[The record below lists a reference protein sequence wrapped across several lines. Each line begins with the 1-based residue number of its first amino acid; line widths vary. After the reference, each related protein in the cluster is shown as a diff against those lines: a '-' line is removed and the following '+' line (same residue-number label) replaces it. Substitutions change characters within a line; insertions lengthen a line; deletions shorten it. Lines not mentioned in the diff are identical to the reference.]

1 MDGALMTM
9 SRRTLIAG
17 AAVAAG
23 GALVASPTASAAD
36 ASFGGNLRS
45 TMDYAIAKLR
55 AVAPT
60 VTAFP
65 TGTKFEKYTTA
76 ADGGWVGGFWPGQLW
91 MAYLYTNDD
100 FFRQLA
106 ESWALKLAPR
116 QTHNTDHDL
125 GFLFLPSWVTA
136 FRLTG
141 DTSWR
146 DGALVAAGELI
157 KRFNEKGQFIR
168 AWGALGTPD
177 NAGRMIID
185 TMMNLDL
192 LCWATKMTGDSK
204 YQDIAVAH
212 ATTAQKYMVRP
223 DNTTCHVFDF
233 NPDTGAAIG
242 QNTVQGYSATSCW
255 SRGQSWGVYG
265 FARMYLRTGNK
276 TFLETSRRLADWT
289 IQHITDDYIPV
300 WDYRSPLAPND
311 IKDSSAAT
319 VNAAGLLDLAKLT
332 GNPRYE
338 AAALRFLDAL
348 GRSCLTTKS
357 ARADAVLARGTR
369 NRPAED
375 GIEIGLPYADYYLME
390 AILRVLRPDR
400 AKLALDL

>member
-1 MDGALMTM
+1 M
-9 SRRTLIAG
+9 
-17 AAVAAG
+17 
-23 GALVASPTASAAD
+23 
-36 ASFGGNLRS
+36 
-45 TMDYAIAKLR
+45 
-55 AVAPT
+55 
-60 VTAFP
+60 
-65 TGTKFEKYTTA
+65 
-76 ADGGWVGGFWPGQLW
+76 
-91 MAYLYTNDD
+91 
-100 FFRQLA
+100 
-106 ESWALKLAPR
+106 
-116 QTHNTDHDL
+116 
-125 GFLFLPSWVTA
+125 PSWVTA

-177 NAGRMIID
+177 NAGRIIID

-192 LCWATKMTGDSK
+192 LCWATKVTGDSK

-212 ATTAQKYMVRP
+212 ALTAQKYQVRP

-255 SRGQSWGVYG
+255 SRGQSWAVHG

-276 TFLETSRRLADWT
+276 SFLDTSRRLADWT
-289 IQHITDDYIPV
+289 IQHITDDYVPV

-311 IKDSSAAT
+311 IKDSSAAA
-319 VNAAGLLDLAKLT
+319 VNAAGMLDLARLT

>member
-1 MDGALMTM
+1 MVATP
-9 SRRTLIAG
+9 
-17 AAVAAG
+17 AVANAESTG
-23 GALVASPTASAAD
+23 L
-36 ASFGGNLRS
+36 GNLRR
-45 TMDYAIAKLR
+45 TMDYAVAKLR

-65 TGTKFEKYTTA
+65 TGTKFEKFTTA
-76 ADGGWVGGFWPGQLW
+76 ADGSWVGGFWPGQLW
-91 MAYLYTNDD
+91 MAYLDTNDD
-100 FFRQLA
+100 FFRQQA

-116 QTHNTDHDL
+116 ETQNTDHDL

-136 FRLTG
+136 YRLTG

-157 KRFNEKGQFIR
+157 KRFNAKGQFIR

-192 LCWATKMTGDSK
+192 LCWATKITGDSK
-204 YQDIAVAH
+204 YQDVAVAH
-212 ATTAQKYMVRP
+212 ARTAAKYMVRP

-233 NPDTGAAIG
+233 NPDTGAPIG

-265 FARMYLRTGNK
+265 FARMFHRTGDRA
-276 TFLETSRRLADWT
+276 FLDVSRRLADWT
-289 IQHITDDYIPV
+289 IQHISDDYVPV
-300 WDYRSPLAPND
+300 WDYRSPLAPYD
-311 IKDSSAAT
+311 VKDSSAAT
-319 VNAAGLLDLAKLT
+319 VNAAGMLDLAKLT

-338 AAALRFLDAL
+338 SAALRFLDAL
-348 GRSCLTTKS
+348 GKTCLTTKS
-357 ARADAVLARGTR
+357 TRADAILSRGTR

-375 GIEIGLPYADYYLME
+375 GVEIGLPYADYYLME

-400 AKLALDL
+400 INLALDI

>member
-1 MDGALMTM
+1 MVATP
-9 SRRTLIAG
+9 
-17 AAVAAG
+17 AAANAETSG
-23 GALVASPTASAAD
+23 L
-36 ASFGGNLRS
+36 GNLRR
-45 TMDYAIAKLR
+45 TMDYAVAKLR

-60 VTAFP
+60 VMAFP

-76 ADGGWVGGFWPGQLW
+76 ADGSWVGGFWPGQLW
-91 MAYLYTNDD
+91 MAYLDTNDD

-106 ESWALKLAPR
+106 QSWALKLAPR
-116 QTHNTDHDL
+116 ETQNTDHDL
-125 GFLFLPSWVTA
+125 GFLFSPSWVTA
-136 FRLTG
+136 YRLTG

-157 KRFNEKGQFIR
+157 KRFNPKGQFIR
-168 AWGALGTPD
+168 AWGALGTAD

-192 LCWATKMTGDSK
+192 LCWATKVTGDSK

-212 ATTAQKYMVRP
+212 AKTAAKYMVRP

-233 NPDTGAAIG
+233 NPDTGAPIG

-265 FARMYLRTGNK
+265 FARMFHRTGDRA
-276 TFLETSRRLADWT
+276 FLDVSRRLADWT
-289 IQHITDDYIPV
+289 IQHVTDDYVPV
-300 WDYRSPLAPND
+300 WDYRSPLAPYD
-311 IKDSSAAT
+311 VKDSSAAT
-319 VNAAGLLDLAKLT
+319 VNAAGMLDLAKLT

-338 AAALRFLDAL
+338 AAALQFLDAL
-348 GRSCLTTKS
+348 GKTCLTTKS
-357 ARADAVLARGTR
+357 ARADAIVSRGTR

-375 GIEIGLPYADYYLME
+375 GVEIGLPYADYYLME

-400 AKLALDL
+400 IGVALDI

>member
-1 MDGALMTM
+1 MVATP
-9 SRRTLIAG
+9 
-17 AAVAAG
+17 AVANAESTG
-23 GALVASPTASAAD
+23 L
-36 ASFGGNLRS
+36 GNLRR
-45 TMDYAIAKLR
+45 TMDYAVAKLR

-65 TGTKFEKYTTA
+65 TGTKFEKFTTA
-76 ADGGWVGGFWPGQLW
+76 ADGSWVGGFWPGQLW
-91 MAYLYTNDD
+91 MAYLDTNDD
-100 FFRQLA
+100 FFRQQA

-116 QTHNTDHDL
+116 ETQNTDHDL

-136 FRLTG
+136 YRLTG

-157 KRFNEKGQFIR
+157 KRFNAKGQFIR

-192 LCWATKMTGDSK
+192 LCWATKITGDSK
-204 YQDIAVAH
+204 YQDVAVAH
-212 ATTAQKYMVRP
+212 ARTAAKYMVRP

-233 NPDTGAAIG
+233 NPDTGAPIG

-265 FARMYLRTGNK
+265 FARMFHRTGDRA
-276 TFLETSRRLADWT
+276 FLDVSRRLADWT
-289 IQHITDDYIPV
+289 IQHISDDYVPV
-300 WDYRSPLAPND
+300 WDYRSPLAPYD
-311 IKDSSAAT
+311 VKDSSAAT
-319 VNAAGLLDLAKLT
+319 MNAAGMLDLAKLT

-338 AAALRFLDAL
+338 SAALRFLDAL
-348 GRSCLTTKS
+348 GKTCLTTKS
-357 ARADAVLARGTR
+357 TRADAILSRGTR

-375 GIEIGLPYADYYLME
+375 GVEIGLPYADYYLME

-400 AKLALDL
+400 INLALDI